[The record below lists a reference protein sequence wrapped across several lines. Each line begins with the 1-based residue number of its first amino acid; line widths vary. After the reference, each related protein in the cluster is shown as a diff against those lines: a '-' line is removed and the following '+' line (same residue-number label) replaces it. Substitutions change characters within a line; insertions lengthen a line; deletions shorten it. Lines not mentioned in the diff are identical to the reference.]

1 MLLKVYMYLVV
12 RNIMIML
19 LHQSPTVNLMFTT
32 YGYVVVV
39 LRTSYP
45 ACVDQSIN

>member
-1 MLLKVYMYLVV
+1 MVLNVHMYMYLVV
-12 RNIMIML
+12 YNIMIML

-32 YGYVVVV
+32 HVVTV

-45 ACVDQSIN
+45 AYVDQSIN